1 MRKSVC
7 MRGKCDVAEFAEWQ
21 RLVDS
26 LVVPIDLHLLLVV
39 ALHNPLDLGVTVNH
53 HLDLGL
59 GDLHLD

>member
-1 MRKSVC
+1 MRKLVC
-7 MRGKCDVAEFAEWQ
+7 MRGKCDIAEFAEWQ

-26 LVVPIDLHLLLVV
+26 LVVPIDLLLVV
-39 ALHNPLDLGVTVNH
+39 ALLNPLDLRVTTVNH